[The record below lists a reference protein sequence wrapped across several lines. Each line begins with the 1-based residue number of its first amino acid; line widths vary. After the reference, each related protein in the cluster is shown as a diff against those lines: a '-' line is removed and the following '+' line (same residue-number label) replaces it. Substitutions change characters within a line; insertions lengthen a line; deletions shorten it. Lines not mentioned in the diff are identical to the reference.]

1 MVLKEN
7 SQAAPKSDQSV
18 AESNVM
24 GAEVSGSHESA
35 RPCPAC
41 MSTAYSSRGRKNG
54 FDILS
59 CLNCKTLYTSKLP
72 EAGSSENYDTYYHED
87 NLTAPDFISLRLD
100 EIMAEFAAYR
110 QNGRLLDVGFGAGTL
125 LEAARRAGWQ
135 SFGVEVS
142 ERAVEHVRGMG
153 FEVFAGTLQEA
164 GYPEN
169 YFDVITAS
177 EVLEHVPDPHI
188 VLREI
193 ARVLR
198 PGGLLW
204 LTTPHGRGA
213 SAQILG
219 AKWSVVSPPEHL
231 QLFSRAG
238 GRALLAAV
246 GLRQVRVAT
255 EGVNP
260 FELAN
265 AFGGCSTQALPEA
278 NSPGGSERVETSY
291 RLNEALMASP
301 SRRLL
306 KKMLNALLNFGRLGD
321 SLKIWAEK

>member
-1 MVLKEN
+1 
-7 SQAAPKSDQSV
+7 
-18 AESNVM
+18 
-24 GAEVSGSHESA
+24 
-35 RPCPAC
+35 
-41 MSTAYSSRGRKNG
+41 MSTAHSSRGRKNG
-54 FDILS
+54 FEILT
-59 CLNCKTLYTSKLP
+59 CVNCKTLYTSQLP
-72 EAGSSENYDTYYHED
+72 DADKSEDYDTYYRED
-87 NLTAPDFISLRLD
+87 NLTAPEFITLRLD
-100 EIMAEFAAYR
+100 EIMAEIAAYR
-110 QNGRLLDVGFGAGTL
+110 RNGRLLDVGFGAGTL
-125 LEAARRAGWQ
+125 LEAARRAGWH

-142 ERAVEHVRGMG
+142 GRAVEHVRGMG

-169 YFDVITAS
+169 FFDVVTAS
-177 EVLEHVPDPHI
+177 EVLEHVRNPQT

-219 AKWSVVSPPEHL
+219 VKWSVVSPPEHL

-238 GRALLAAV
+238 GRKLLAAV

-260 FELAN
+260 FELLN
-265 AFGGCSTQALPEA
+265 GLRGRGTEALLEA
-278 NSPGGSERVETSY
+278 NSQQGSERVETSY

-306 KKMLNALLNFGRLGD
+306 KKTLNGLLNLGRLGD
-321 SLKIWAEK
+321 SLKIWAEKQ